1 MTVSILSYASAA
13 RYQPKRRL
21 SSFCLVASRRFSYVV
36 AAMGT
41 AAKLQL
47 KELNQRS
54 AKLGAWDVTVCFPR
68 IDTWTVPKTGNEG
81 SAFRCL
87 LVSHL
92 DQGSYIAAE
101 LSMRGSNKA
110 PLTKAM
116 EKYLPGLSFRISNV
130 KLNSHAKQ
138 EYLHTPLK
146 LVVELDKTQ
155 ADPLLASAAINGIEP
170 KPSMPL
176 SSIKQLVQNQRFDI
190 TALVKS
196 VDGPNVLGGGRQVS
210 NIVLIDEADA
220 DGKIPQLKMSLFYGV
235 PPSKSDSAMMD
246 ILRDAVKDSEAI
258 SFFALQGKKKMVD
271 IR

>member
-1 MTVSILSYASAA
+1 MVSAA
-13 RYQPKRRL
+13 E
-21 SSFCLVASRRFSYVV
+21 A
-36 AAMGT
+36 T
-41 AAKLQL
+41 LQL

-54 AKLGAWDVTVCFPR
+54 AKLGTWDVTVCFPR
-68 IDTWTVPKTGNEG
+68 LETWTVPKTGNEG

-92 DQGSYIAAE
+92 DEGAYIAAE
-101 LSMRGSNKA
+101 IAMRGSNKA

-116 EKYLPGLSFRISNV
+116 EKYTHGLSFRISNV
-130 KLNSHAKQ
+130 KLLSHNKQ

-190 TALVKS
+190 TALIKS
-196 VDGPNVLGGGRQVS
+196 MDDPRDVGGGRQVS

-235 PPSKSDSAMMD
+235 PPSKSDRAMID

-258 SFFALQGKKKMVD
+258 SFFALQGQKKRWG
-271 IR
+271 IFGE